1 MRFVSICFSCVSIFP
16 SGAALAADTSNRDT
30 NKKIVVVVEHRDAI
44 QPIPEQSANSNGM
57 F

>member
-16 SGAALAADTSNRDT
+16 SGTALAADTSNRDT
-30 NKKIVVVVEHRDAI
+30 NKKIVVIVEQGDAV
-44 QPIPEQSANSNGM
+44 QAIPEQSANSNGM